1 MAFFKEK
8 SRRKDQVSASPPPD
22 AAEAEEAEGAQEAE
36 EAEEAD
42 TAELRSPAEPSSPAV
57 VDSPEPVP
65 SRGVRRGARTVPPK
79 AGAKPGH
86 GPAPVV
92 PLIEVKHLRRAYGSV
107 LAVKDVSFSV
117 GRGEVVGFLGP
128 NGAGKSTTLR
138 MIVGYL
144 GPSAGYVRVN
154 GFDVVEQPLRAR
166 QAIGYMPET
175 APLYPEMRVREYLT
189 FRARLKQLEGKQIPK
204 QVELALQKVEVGS
217 VARSLIGGLSR
228 GFRQRVAL
236 ADALLGN
243 PPLLILDE
251 PTAGLDP
258 NQIHGVRNLI
268 RELGSEH
275 TVLLSTHIL
284 SEVEATCNRCLVI
297 DRGVLVAQGPIGMLR
312 KQLGGQRAVLTVQD
326 RRRRAFGLV
335 MGASHVIGVTPIV
348 ATSSLLPP
356 RPGDTELISE
366 MVRFS
371 SIPPS
376 GSEDGVV
383 SLLVTFAP
391 EVDAYDCLEQIVTE
405 LVGSEIR
412 VREARLKETTL
423 EEVFIKLTGGVD
435 AS

>member
-1 MAFFKEK
+1 M
-8 SRRKDQVSASPPPD
+8 
-22 AAEAEEAEGAQEAE
+22 
-36 EAEEAD
+36 
-42 TAELRSPAEPSSPAV
+42 PS
-57 VDSPEPVP
+57 
-65 SRGVRRGARTVPPK
+65 SRGVRRAARTVPPK
-79 AGAKPGH
+79 GAPRAEEGPG
-86 GPAPVV
+86 PNV
-92 PLIEVKHLRRAYGSV
+92 PLIEVEHARRSYGSV

-166 QAIGYMPET
+166 RAIGYMPET

-189 FRARLKQLEGKQIPK
+189 FRAQLKQLERREVPK
-204 QVELALQKVEVGS
+204 HVELALQKAEVGS
-217 VARSLIGGLSR
+217 VARVLIGSLSR

-284 SEVEATCNRCLVI
+284 SEVEATCSRCLVI
-297 DRGVLVAQGPIGMLR
+297 DRGVLVAQGPISILR

-335 MGASHVIGVTPIV
+335 MGAAHVIGVTPMV
-348 ATSSLLPP
+348 PTSSLLPP

-383 SLLVTFAP
+383 SLLVTFDPA
-391 EVDAYDCLEQIVTE
+391 VDGYDCLEQIVTL

-412 VREARLKETTL
+412 VREARLKETSL
-423 EEVFIKLTGGVD
+423 EEVFRQLTGAPDSGP
-435 AS
+435 